1 PYAADLAIQKDKSY
15 YRVLDLTESTLNS
28 NRCAYFHKSIG
39 GYSAAKIRRF
49 QDLWDW
55 YLTEDLGKG
64 NVQNNTIL
72 NMLNMK
78 YFIYPNQQQKG
89 GAPQYAINRNA
100 LGNAWF
106 LRDISFVKNAD
117 SALVALGTLDTR
129 YTGIVESKLKE
140 LVGKSNTTDSAAKV
154 TFDRYHPEKL
164 EYTST
169 STQAGNLAFS
179 EVFYDKGWKSYI
191 DNKEVPHY
199 RVNYVLRGLAVPAG
213 THKITFKFEPE
224 KYALGSALAL
234 GFGSIIYLLIG
245 WSIFVWIKKELRGN
259 NTAK

>member
-1 PYAADLAIQKDKSY
+1 
-15 YRVLDLTESTLNS
+15 
-28 NRCAYFHKSIG
+28 
-39 GYSAAKIRRF
+39 
-49 QDLWDW
+49 
-55 YLTEDLGKG
+55 
-64 NVQNNTIL
+64 
-72 NMLNMK
+72 
-78 YFIYPNQQQKG
+78 
-89 GAPQYAINRNA
+89 
-100 LGNAWF
+100 
-106 LRDISFVKNAD
+106 
-117 SALVALGTLDTR
+117 LVALSKLDTR

-154 TFDRYHPEKL
+154 TFDSYHPEKL

-224 KYALGSALAL
+224 KYAIGSALAL

-245 WSIFVWIKKELRGN
+245 LSLFVWIKKELKRN
-259 NTAK
+259 NPAK